1 MGTSLRKTVAIVIP
15 TIRPES
21 LATFLVKWD
30 DLIKKHNAEIVVVAD
45 GETPYVEVMGSHGI
59 RWLYQDLLPLTSHF
73 TSAIRNLGFYH
84 IWKYMPD
91 IEYIITLDD
100 DLAPVGDPIEAHISA
115 LQRQYPVSWMS
126 TTIVSKS
133 TDYMRGFPYGV
144 REEAK
149 AVLSHGIWTGTP
161 DYDAPTQLHTKE
173 EKNFYAGPVPKGT
186 LFPMC
191 GMNLAFTRDILPLVY
206 FAPMGQKKGAERFDD
221 IWGGIELKRDI
232 DRLGLCAVTGM
243 ATVFHERAS
252 NVFKNLLRESEGI
265 VRHENFDQDEWYQ
278 EFVSKRNEWKKLF
291 T

>member
-126 TTIVSKS
+126 TTLVS
-133 TDYMRGFPYGV
+133 
-144 REEAK
+144 
-149 AVLSHGIWTGTP
+149 
-161 DYDAPTQLHTKE
+161 
-173 EKNFYAGPVPKGT
+173 
-186 LFPMC
+186 
-191 GMNLAFTRDILPLVY
+191 
-206 FAPMGQKKGAERFDD
+206 
-221 IWGGIELKRDI
+221 
-232 DRLGLCAVTGM
+232 
-243 ATVFHERAS
+243 
-252 NVFKNLLRESEGI
+252 
-265 VRHENFDQDEWYQ
+265 
-278 EFVSKRNEWKKLF
+278 
-291 T
+291 